1 MHSMEEEDGAAPHEP
16 PRRIADSLPL
26 LPPSLPRSRTGPDD
40 PIAHIISAM
49 TAGASGTIATNPLW
63 VIKTRFMTQQVTADE
78 KRYRHTW
85 DAFARIYR
93 EEGFKAFYRGMIPSL
108 FGVVHVAVQ
117 FPLYEQFKVMSRAS
131 PLSLPLPPRPARSLR
146 RHGR

>member
-26 LPPSLPRSRTGPDD
+26 LLPSLARPLTGPDD

-131 PLSLPLPPRPARSLR
+131 LSPSSTSSPTR
-146 RHGR
+146 GR